1 MPEFQYDPST
11 GSSHQVSRSG
21 TQSGEQPNT
30 PTIEEVEQ
38 RQLNTSVKNLSSRA
52 RNDNG
57 AFPGETV
64 NLQAEQQLLELQAEL
79 SRETNQIKI
88 EQLLAQ
94 VETLAGQL
102 VGEAPEP
109 IQKENAPTPQEA
121 KDEWFQDYKNHNPEI
136 EDALAYAG
144 EVMGSDLAGDI
155 NDLIDSDDEEVR
167 VNALRTVEQLHKNPE
182 QFVARTESSGIGAQL
197 TNEIA
202 EEYGAELADQ
212 ISVLSNGVARGVI
225 SSSQAIATASKSPQ
239 LMQTLMTLAAQGRI
253 QIAL

>member
-21 TQSGEQPNT
+21 TQAGEQPNA

-38 RQLNTSVKNLSSRA
+38 RQLNTSVRNLSSRA

-94 VETLAGQL
+94 VESLAGQL

-109 IQKENAPTPQEA
+109 IQKENALHL
-121 KDEWFQDYKNHNPEI
+121 K
-136 EDALAYAG
+136 
-144 EVMGSDLAGDI
+144 
-155 NDLIDSDDEEVR
+155 R
-167 VNALRTVEQLHKNPE
+167 LRTSGS
-182 QFVARTESSGIGAQL
+182 RTIRIIILRLKMLSSMHLRLWVMI
-197 TNEIA
+197 
-202 EEYGAELADQ
+202 
-212 ISVLSNGVARGVI
+212 
-225 SSSQAIATASKSPQ
+225 
-239 LMQTLMTLAAQGRI
+239 
-253 QIAL
+253 